1 MSLQNYLSC
10 LSKEHRD
17 TLHNDLVLAGIA
29 HDGKGDWK
37 SIFKSRK
44 IESTGKRKKIYS
56 ALSKAKKNEINALID
71 VFVALYPVN

>member
-1 MSLQNYLSC
+1 MSLQNYLAC

-17 TLHNDLVLAGIA
+17 TLHEDLIMAGIA

-37 SIFKSRK
+37 SIFRSRK
-44 IESTGKRKKIYS
+44 SESTGNRKKLYS
-56 ALSKAKKNEINALID
+56 ALSKAKKNEINALIG